1 MLRRCFRMGI
11 FNYAGRDFE
20 TLWSSN
26 AENYNQF
33 SGDKKHKQC
42 VCVGGGGE
50 PFNCDHIR

>member
-1 MLRRCFRMGI
+1 MGI

-33 SGDKKHKQC
+33 SGDKKQT
-42 VCVGGGGE
+42 GGGE